1 MNKRTDSYIDKA
13 KSLVGANSALAV
25 GLLCFV
31 TVLVLASCSTT
42 KRIPEGELLYIGTK
56 NIEYIT
62 PDTVTVPT
70 ALKSNIADAVDVA
83 PNNYFALLKWRYPFP
98 LGLWVYNNWSNPEKG
113 FKHWLY
119 EKLVAEPVLVSDV
132 RPEVRSHMIKQ
143 IMDNNGFFAN
153 SVSYDIIKQKNPKKA
168 KIQYT
173 VHTGEPYCFNEIELL
188 PDSTRLNHLIDSI
201 ARKLPYLQPGSR
213 YSVDSLSFARN
224 RIANF
229 LRNRGYYYFK
239 PEFIEYLADS
249 IQKPGSIDLR
259 LTLGSNLPP
268 QVIEPYKT
276 GKINIVVKRFSGHG
290 NHWDTIP
297 IERATIYKQSH
308 VRLRPAIFDENI
320 TFKTGRTFSVRDMD
334 RTQTYLAQLGI
345 FSNINIEAIPDTTSK
360 KRILDVLIST
370 TLEKPLEASIEVNA
384 SSKSNSYLGP
394 GINLGLTNKNIFGG
408 GEQLSVQLTGAYEWQ
423 TGKNAK
429 GGIFNS
435 YEFGITT
442 SLAFPRLLA
451 PRFIP
456 RRRHQL
462 NWTRFSLNAD
472 LLNRPHY
479 FKMAQFNLSMSYDW
493 AISRRATST
502 YTPFKLTYTKL
513 MHTTAEFDS
522 IMTANPAVA
531 QSFMSQ
537 FIPQMQYTYNYERT
551 YGRNN
556 ILNWTITAQEAG
568 NLFWSIY
575 ELCGVKSRKNLFGT
589 PFSQFVKGQTQ
600 LVWNR
605 RIGRDDSW
613 IVTRVAVG
621 AAHAYGNSTTVPY
634 SEQFYCGGANSVRA
648 FTVRS
653 LGPGSYHAPSNTPS
667 DYFDQTGTFKFEANV
682 EYRFPI
688 YSLIH
693 GALFVDSGNVWLL
706 KHDSARPG
714 GKLEGKN
721 FFKDLALGTGAGIRL
736 DFGMLIVRGDL
747 GIGIHAPYNTGK
759 RGYYNMTS
767 FGNSLAFHLAIGYPF

>member
-1 MNKRTDSYIDKA
+1 MQTKQRQNKTFPKGYTIYRLICLISVA
-13 KSLVGANSALAV
+13 LLV
-25 GLLCFV
+25 
-31 TVLVLASCSTT
+31 SCSTT
-42 KRIPEGELLYIGTK
+42 KRIPDDEFLYTGTK
-56 NIEYIT
+56 VKYT
-62 PDTVTVPT
+62 SPDSVTVPT
-70 ALKSNIADAVDVA
+70 DVRSSIEESVDVA
-83 PNNYFALLKWRYPFP
+83 PNNYWALLKWRYPFP

-132 RPEVRSHMIKQ
+132 RPEVRAQMIKQ
-143 IMDNNGFFAN
+143 IMDNNGYFGS
-153 SVSYDIIKQKNPKKA
+153 SVNYELIHPRNPKKA
-168 KIQYT
+168 KIQYN
-173 VHTGEPYCFNEIELL
+173 VHSGEPYCFDEIQML
-188 PDSTRLNHLIDSI
+188 PDTSRINHLIDSI
-201 ARKLPYLQPGSR
+201 AGKLEYLKPGNR
-213 YSVDSLSFARN
+213 YSVDSLSYARN
-224 RIANF
+224 RIANA
-229 LRNRGYYYFK
+229 LRNKGYYFFK

-249 IQKPGSIDLR
+249 IQRKGSIDLR
-259 LTLGSNLPP
+259 LVLGSNLPKI
-268 QVIEPYKT
+268 VIEPYRT
-276 GKINIVVKRFSGHG
+276 GKIKVVVNRNNGYGSG
-290 NHWDTIP
+290 WDTVP
-297 IERATIYKQSH
+297 LERCTVYKQTPA
-308 VRLRPAIFDENI
+308 RLRAAVFDENI
-320 TFKTGRTFSVRDMD
+320 TFKTGKVFSVRDMD

-345 FSNINIEAIPDTTSK
+345 FSNINIEALPDTTTK
-360 KRILDVLIST
+360 KQVLDVLITT

-394 GINLGLTNKNIFGG
+394 GLTLGASNKNIFGG
-408 GEQLSVQLTGAYEWQ
+408 GEQLTVQLTGSYEWQ

-435 YEFGITT
+435 YEFGATAT
-442 SLAFPRLLA
+442 LAFPRLLA
-451 PRFIP
+451 PKFIP

-462 NWTRFSLNAD
+462 NWTRFTLNAD

-479 FKMAQFNLSMSYDW
+479 FKMAQFNLGMSYDW
-493 AISRRATST
+493 AISRRATAS

-537 FIPQMQYTYNYERT
+537 FIPQMQYSYNFERR

-556 ILNWTITAQEAG
+556 ILSWTFTLQEAG

-575 ELCGVKSRKNLFGT
+575 EICGVKKEKKLFGT

-600 LVWNR
+600 MVWNR
-605 RIGRDDSW
+605 RIGIGENWLVS
-613 IVTRVAVG
+613 RVAVG

-653 LGPGSYHAPSNTPS
+653 LGPGSYHAPADTPS
-667 DYFDQTGTFKFEANV
+667 DYFDQTGTFKFEANI

-688 YSLIH
+688 YSIVH

-706 KHDSARPG
+706 KHDASRPG
-714 GKLEGKN
+714 GLLEARS
-721 FFKDLALGTGAGIRL
+721 FFRDLALGTGLGLRL

-747 GIGIHAPYNTGK
+747 GIGIHAPYDTGK
-759 RGYYNMTS
+759 RGYYNMKS